1 MTIKFHLWIILKFL
15 IAIGKDWKPRLIKYQ
30 NTLSFGLP
38 LHELGITAVS
48 ISVDYSRDVP
58 TKVLVMTMW
67 LIIFKITLN
76 QGFLFI

>member
-1 MTIKFHLWIILKFL
+1 MQVFSIFEKKEDRPMLLQKKF
-15 IAIGKDWKPRLIKYQ
+15 IAVL
-30 NTLSFGLP
+30 
-38 LHELGITAVS
+38 